1 MNAVPDIRLAYGP
14 GGARFKS
21 AAGTSL
27 VARAREDGTIT
38 ISVDGPGQPELVGTV
53 RPVAGGAGTAV
64 TWHPRLAA
72 GADLETRACWEAAA
86 RSVAVHAPSPGPLA
100 DETR

>member
-14 GGARFKS
+14 DGARFRS
-21 AAGTSL
+21 PAGTSL
-27 VARAREDGTIT
+27 IARACEDGTIA

-53 RPVAGGAGTAV
+53 RPVADGTGTAV

-72 GADLETRACWEAAA
+72 GTDLETRACWEGAA
-86 RSVAVHAPSPGPLA
+86 RSVAVHAPSPYPLA